1 MDLASD
7 RTGFPRLDLT
17 GRTALITGSAGG
29 LGFAMAKAF
38 AQCGARIAI
47 NDIDQSRAEAA
58 AERLGHGAIAVAGDV
73 SAEASAEAIVQHTT
87 ERLGSLDI
95 LVNNA
100 AVAEAFA
107 ATIKQE
113 VESWQRVIDVNLK
126 GCYLMARAAARVMIP
141 AKRGAIVNLSS
152 ITGLAGFPASNGYG
166 VSKAAI
172 VMLTK
177 TLATEFAR
185 HDIRVNAV
193 APGFVVT
200 PMTEQMPQEFIDM
213 NVRRMPLGRSGE
225 PDEIARAV
233 VFLASPWAS
242 FITGVTLPVDGGWA
256 AYGAVGDASRPR
268 NG

>member
-1 MDLASD
+1 MDTQIEVSD
-7 RTGFPRLDLT
+7 FPRLDLA
-17 GRTALITGSAGG
+17 GRSVLVTGSAGG
-29 LGFAMAKAF
+29 LGFAMAEAF
-38 AQCGARIAI
+38 AQSGARVAI
-47 NDIDQSRAEAA
+47 NDLDPSRAEAA
-58 AERLGHGAIAVAGDV
+58 AERLGDGAIAVAGDV
-73 SAEASAEAIVQHTT
+73 SAEVSAEAIVQEAT
-87 ERLGSLDI
+87 ERLGSLEI

-100 AVAEAFA
+100 AIAEAFA
-107 ATIKQE
+107 ATVKQD
-113 VESWQRVIDVNLK
+113 VDSWQRVIDVNLK

-177 TLATEFAR
+177 TLATELAR
-185 HDIRVNAV
+185 HNIRVNAV

-213 NVRRMPLGRSGE
+213 NLRRMPLGRSGE
-225 PDEIARAV
+225 PEEIARAV

-256 AYGAVGDASRPR
+256 AYGAVGDASRPK
-268 NG
+268 NS